1 MNIDKELEAIFDDPL
16 LKMSTEEEELFD
28 IPKDMRR
35 VIARKQADYVAQH
48 KLCENFADYK
58 PMFEKVHQELRE
70 GKRSLV
76 KLAKTSSIET
86 GQSFPSKATI
96 SRICASLNIPES
108 YLLLFSISEDDIPE
122 DKKIYF
128 RNFGEPLKKI
138 LISD

>member
-1 MNIDKELEAIFDDPL
+1 MDLGNAIKTL
-16 LKMSTEEEELFD
+16 
-28 IPKDMRR
+28 
-35 VIARKQADYVAQH
+35 RKQKKITQKQLAELSEISTNA
-48 KLCENFADYK
+48 LC
-58 PMFEKVHQELRE
+58 
-70 GKRSLV
+70 
-76 KLAKTSSIET
+76 SIET

-138 LISD
+138 FYRYITLNFSYIKLLNTIFSHSIVQFIFSGLQCRLFYMLFKSTFYI